1 MNIPEPSRPLPS
13 LGVSTDQGLLQWL
26 SSVDHK
32 MIGIMYLLV
41 SLLFFLIGGVLAL
54 LMRVQLALPLLH
66 FLGPETYN
74 QFFTMHGTTMIF
86 FVAMPAVFGFS
97 VYFVPLMIGAN
108 EMAFPRLNAFGL
120 WLTLFGGL
128 LLYFSFLAGGAP
140 DAGWFNYAPLNE
152 NNYSIGPGIDYYAMG
167 LLISGIGSVV
177 TSINL
182 IVTILNYRVKGMALN
197 KLPLFVWMV
206 LVNSFLLLAAF
217 PSLNAALAMLL
228 LDRQFN
234 AHFFNSGHGGSAL
247 LWQHLFWIFGHPE
260 VYILILP
267 PFGILSEVFQVFS
280 RKAIFGYPFVAASSV
295 AIALLAFGVWAH
307 HMFAVGLGN
316 TVDSFF
322 SASSMLIGIPTG
334 VKIFNWLATMYGGK
348 IRFTVSMLFAIAFL
362 VEFTI
367 GGLSGIAFSI
377 VPIDWQLTDTYYV
390 VAHIHYVFIGGTVF
404 GLLAGLFYWFPKMTG
419 RLPDERLGKWFFW
432 LFVIGF
438 NLTFLV
444 QHALGMMGMPRR
456 VYTYPALPGYGVLNF
471 ISTAGAFLM
480 GASVL
485 LLVYIIH
492 RGLLKGKTAGADP
505 WNAYTLEWATTSP
518 PALKNFDILPA
529 VTGRRPFWDMKQAA
543 HSVQYGTGVIPMQV
557 NQPDNKMMIKLV
569 VGTEAMFFLCLIIA
583 FVYMAFQSGFEPHE
597 LNELDIRT
605 TGVYTL
611 LLIASSMTLLFAER
625 CFKKDNMR
633 GHKSWLFI
641 TLLLGATFLFGQ
653 GREYLRLIREN
664 ITLSGS
670 VFGSSFFTLT
680 GFHGLHVF
688 IGLIILS
695 IILLLAFLRDD
706 RRPGVRSSGGAP
718 GVSRSGRALGVAAIY
733 WHFVDIVWIVVF
745 TVVYVLPKFS
755 SI

>member
-1 MNIPEPSRPLPS
+1 MASPIKIPEPSNSIPG
-13 LGVSTDQGLLQWL
+13 LGVNSDQGLLQWI
-26 SSVDHK
+26 SAVDHK
-32 MIGIMYLLV
+32 MIGILYLLV
-41 SLLFFLIGGVLAL
+41 SLVFFVIGGAEAL
-54 LMRVQLALPLLH
+54 LMRVQLSVPLNH

-86 FVAMPAVFGFS
+86 FVAMPAIFGFS

-120 WLTLFGGL
+120 WLTFFGGL

-152 NNYSIGPGIDYYAMG
+152 KNYSIGPGIDYYALG

-177 TSINL
+177 TSVNL
-182 IVTILNYRVKGMALN
+182 IVTILHYRVRGMGLN
-197 KLPLFVWMV
+197 RLPLFVWMV

-217 PSLNAALAMLL
+217 PSLNAALSMLL

-234 AHFFNSGHGGSAL
+234 AHFFNTENGGSAL

-267 PFGILSEVFQVFS
+267 PFGILSEIFQVFS
-280 RKAIFGYPFVAASSV
+280 RKPIFGYPFVAASSV

-316 TVDSFF
+316 TVNAFF

-334 VKIFNWLATMYGGK
+334 VKVFNWLATMYGGK
-348 IRFTVSMLFAIAFL
+348 IRFTVPMLFAIAFL

-432 LFVIGF
+432 LFVTGF
-438 NLTFLV
+438 NATFLV

-456 VYTYPALPGYGVLNF
+456 VFTYPDLPGYGVLNF

-480 GASVL
+480 GGSVL

-492 RGLLKGKTAGADP
+492 RARKRGKRSGADP
-505 WNAYTLEWATTSP
+505 WDGYTLEWAAGAP
-518 PALKNFDILPA
+518 PALKNFTDLPV
-529 VTGRRPFWDMKQAA
+529 VTGRRAFWDWKQSVKAKNGA
-543 HSVQYGTGVIPMQV
+543 HG
-557 NQPDNKMMIKLV
+557 
-569 VGTEAMFFLCLIIA
+569 E
-583 FVYMAFQSGFEPHE
+583 
-597 LNELDIRT
+597 
-605 TGVYTL
+605 
-611 LLIASSMTLLFAER
+611 
-625 CFKKDNMR
+625 
-633 GHKSWLFI
+633 
-641 TLLLGATFLFGQ
+641 
-653 GREYLRLIREN
+653 
-664 ITLSGS
+664 
-670 VFGSSFFTLT
+670 
-680 GFHGLHVF
+680 
-688 IGLIILS
+688 
-695 IILLLAFLRDD
+695 
-706 RRPGVRSSGGAP
+706 
-718 GVSRSGRALGVAAIY
+718 
-733 WHFVDIVWIVVF
+733 
-745 TVVYVLPKFS
+745 
-755 SI
+755 